1 LAKDAD
7 KPENPEA
14 FHAGGGEMAAT
25 AQSALEALNANLL
38 RRLDEATHKLVANEA
53 LIQTFFEHSSEC
65 YAILAEA
72 DGGHFRYLEINPA
85 TLRLYAKSRTEVVGR
100 LTVEVVGPEMGAR
113 LDRHMAACLRSGLPY
128 RYERIQGKGAVEAVA
143 TPVPT
148 QPGAP
153 RRVVVSARDVTEQRR
168 LEEQLRQ
175 AQKMEAIGQLTGG
188 LAHDFNNLLAGIS
201 GSLELAQRRRTEDRL
216 DDLDRYVDVARGAAR
231 RAATLTQRLLA
242 FSRRQT
248 LDPRPTNVNRIVAGM
263 EDQIRRTVG
272 PSIDVEFIGGSRL
285 WPALVDAS
293 QLDSALLNLCINAR
307 DAMPDGGRLT
317 LETANKRL
325 DDRAAATLGLDP
337 GECVSLCVTDT
348 GVGMAPEIVARI
360 FDPFFTTKPLGEG
373 TGLGLSMVYGFTRQ
387 SGGQVRV
394 ASEVGKGTTICLY
407 LPRHNEEAADEE
419 SDLTSPPAAAI
430 AQKQTILLIEDEPT
444 VRMFI
449 ADVLDEAG
457 YNVVEARDGAG
468 ALKVLQSP
476 ESLCLVITDIG
487 LPGGMNGRQVA
498 EAGRALRPGLKMLFI
513 TGYAENSVLNNKHI
527 EPGTRVLTKPF
538 AVDDL
543 TRIVGELIAGG

>member
-1 LAKDAD
+1 V
-7 KPENPEA
+7 
-14 FHAGGGEMAAT
+14 
-25 AQSALEALNANLL
+25 
-38 RRLDEATHKLVANEA
+38 RRVEEATRKLAASEA

-72 DGGHFRYLEINPA
+72 DGGRFRYLEINPA
-85 TLRLYAKSRTEVVGR
+85 TLRLYGKSRAEVIGR
-100 LTVEVVGPEMGAR
+100 LTGEVVGPEMGAR
-113 LDRHMAACLRSGLPY
+113 LDSHMAACLRSGLPY
-128 RYERIQGKGAVEAVA
+128 RYERVEGNGAVEAVA

-201 GSLELAQRRRTEDRL
+201 GSLELAQRRRTEHRL
-216 DDLDRYVDVARGAAR
+216 DDLDRYIDVARGAAR
-231 RAATLTQRLLA
+231 RATTLTQRLLA

-248 LDPRPTNVNRIVAGM
+248 LDPRPTDVNRVVAGM
-263 EDQIRRTVG
+263 EDLIRRTVG
-272 PSIDVEFIGGSRL
+272 PGVEIEFIGESGL
-285 WPALVDAS
+285 WPALVDSS

-307 DAMPDGGRLT
+307 ESMPNGGFLT
-317 LETANKRL
+317 LKTANRRI
-325 DDRAAATLGLDP
+325 DDRAAASHDLDP
-337 GECVSLCVTDT
+337 GEYVSLGVTDT
-348 GVGMAPEIVARI
+348 GVGMAPEIIARI

-394 ASEVGKGTTICLY
+394 HSEVGKGTTMCLY
-407 LPRHNEEAADEE
+407 LPRHNVEAAIEE
-419 SDLTSPPAAAI
+419 SDLSSPPAAAI
-430 AQKQTILLIEDEPT
+430 AKRQSILLIEDEPT

-457 YNVVEARDGAG
+457 YNVLEARDGPG

-476 ESLCLVITDIG
+476 ENLRLVITDIG

-513 TGYAENSVLNNKHI
+513 TGYAANSVLNNKQS

-543 TRIVGELIAGG
+543 IRIVGELVAGA

>member
-1 LAKDAD
+1 
-7 KPENPEA
+7 
-14 FHAGGGEMAAT
+14 
-25 AQSALEALNANLL
+25 
-38 RRLDEATHKLVANEA
+38 
-53 LIQTFFEHSSEC
+53 
-65 YAILAEA
+65 
-72 DGGHFRYLEINPA
+72 
-85 TLRLYAKSRTEVVGR
+85 
-100 LTVEVVGPEMGAR
+100 
-113 LDRHMAACLRSGLPY
+113 
-128 RYERIQGKGAVEAVA
+128 
-143 TPVPT
+143 
-148 QPGAP
+148 
-153 RRVVVSARDVTEQRR
+153 
-168 LEEQLRQ
+168 
-175 AQKMEAIGQLTGG
+175 
-188 LAHDFNNLLAGIS
+188 
-201 GSLELAQRRRTEDRL
+201 
-216 DDLDRYVDVARGAAR
+216 
-231 RAATLTQRLLA
+231 
-242 FSRRQT
+242 
-248 LDPRPTNVNRIVAGM
+248 M

-272 PSIDVEFIGGSRL
+272 PSIDVEFIGGSGL